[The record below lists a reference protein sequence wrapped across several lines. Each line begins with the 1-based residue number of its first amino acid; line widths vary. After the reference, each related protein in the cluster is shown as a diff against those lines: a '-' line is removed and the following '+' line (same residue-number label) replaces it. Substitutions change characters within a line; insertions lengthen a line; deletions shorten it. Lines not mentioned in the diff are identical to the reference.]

1 MPKRKTSADLI
12 STPETIVPEEQN
24 TPTEETVKTSSSKG
38 KGKRST
44 SSSQEDASTTASSV
58 APTKPTKGKS
68 SSMKAS
74 ETPAEEQL
82 QEISPEKPAE
92 IAETL
97 PVKPSKRQSK
107 KATQNE
113 AAVPEPGVPE
123 VLEAETQQ
131 EAAQALPAAT
141 DVELPQPEKKGR
153 TARKKKTD
161 QGIPQIEISSAP
173 AANLQPLDPE
183 VLAELP
189 VRQEKEEETSS
200 GQVTEVVISAPEHA
214 AAAIAADVA
223 QSSIPTEDLQDKKA
237 GSKRKKKGQ
246 STEAQV
252 SAVVELQ
259 PEMVVLEAP
268 AAQPVEPVAMDTPPA
283 SPQKGRGSRKK
294 AQQAL
299 EQQPSEEV
307 QQTEAVSADTAET
320 VLVET
325 PAVTVE
331 STPEIVAEVAPAA
344 QPETQPARSSKPRK
358 GRKTAQ
364 MAEDTQQTETVSTSE
379 VAAAQPEF
387 TPEVADEPAQ
397 EEPQVQA
404 TEAVVVESVA
414 PEAAEETVS
423 KARKSR
429 KKNAP
434 AVPDQALSQTEAV
447 QVTPVVTEPEQSS
460 EPVQATEV
468 QATESTP
475 AEAAP
480 ARKGRKTR
488 KAAPVEAAE
497 PVSVE
502 PAVEVTVPEASE
514 VSAAE
519 VNPAESTPVEV
530 AAAVE
535 PVTEQVVET
544 APKKSSRRKKP
555 AAEPVV
561 QETPVEAAPAQETS
575 PEQAPDVQEVLETA
589 PVQAPAKKKG
599 RGKKQAAPE
608 VVVPEEPTQ
617 EPLKLDDALEESAE
631 VVDLVEED
639 TEVPQPTIR
648 TLEHGDSTP
657 ETAPSKPSI
666 PTPQS
671 SPASP
676 DLPAYAY
683 VKRDKQPTSKAAPRT
698 QQPQQK
704 APEKAQPKGKGQQK
718 QQATPEPQKLDPA
731 ELAGKDPREVLLEF
745 MKQKRRTWHVRDLE
759 RALPRVVKNNLGN
772 RRNMESLLEELAE
785 EDKVVRVRRRVY
797 AYPEDTNL
805 VRGRFQSSSSGFGFV
820 IPETGKEDYFIPAD
834 ATLGAWT
841 GDTVQIKAEEKRKNE
856 NSPRG
861 VVVRI
866 VQRGNSQLIGTL
878 EERKGNQVLIP
889 DDTRLARSIPLL
901 SEGLE
906 NVALG
911 SRLVAELHWPENTR
925 EPYARVKEVLGTEIT
940 PETETRAVIA
950 QHDLRDEFPIEV
962 EKESEKI
969 STRITKKMLEG
980 RLDLRE
986 KNIFTVDG
994 RDAKDFDDAIHIE
1007 RLETGN
1013 FLLGIHIADVS
1024 YYVTEGSALDKEAY
1038 ERATSVYL
1046 PGKVLPMLPEKL
1058 SNGVC
1063 SLVPNKDRLTLSAL
1077 VEMGPDMDIL
1087 TYSVTPS
1094 VIHSKARLTYDEV
1107 QAYSEG
1113 TASLPD
1119 HARHLEGD
1127 MHLLLKITN
1136 KMRQRRLRE
1145 GSLDFKL
1152 SEVKVE
1158 VDKEGK
1164 LELIPIREET
1174 ARGMIEDL
1182 MLLANKVVA
1191 QYMLEHHVP
1200 ALYRVHEDP
1209 SDDRWTELRHM
1220 LTKMGLQADEKPT
1233 PQNYQALLKQVRGT
1247 PKETVVNHLL
1257 LRSLKQ
1263 AKYAQHNLGH
1273 FGLAFSEYLHF
1284 TSPIRRYPD
1293 LLVHRMLRKHLQK
1306 ELSGPEKERIHD
1318 KLAGMGD
1325 HTSERERAASDAE
1338 RELTKYYQC
1347 LWAQGQLGEVFDGHI
1362 SSVTSFG
1369 FFVSIQ
1375 NGIEGLV
1382 HISSLPDYYIFFED
1396 TMSLKGK
1403 NNGQSFQLGD
1413 KLQVQISNVNL
1424 AARQIDFILWENDME
1439 HKPRA
1444 RKRGE
1449 TQNDSNTNQN
1459 TSNNPRK
1466 PAPQQARGNAGG
1478 QGGGQGG
1485 QGGGRKRRVVT
1496 LERSKNEYSRPV
1508 NVTVQKLYFG
1518 DWTVENLRD
1527 DEPQQPRRDFRG
1539 GGNNR
1544 PPQNKQQNQNQS
1556 QNRSQGRG
1564 QQQKGQE
1571 RGPQPSRDGGNQN
1584 RNPQA
1589 RDQQDRQGQGREQG
1603 QNQPREQRPQQQQ
1616 ERQNQGRDQGRDQ
1629 GRNQGRNRGESPIP
1643 MQKPRP
1649 QKPMQVPRNPE
1660 RKTERA
1666 PQPQQYQP
1674 DAQPQSRP
1682 EPVQQARAEGNAP
1695 KNDAQKRRR
1704 RKPKTNGK
1712 NNDGPG
1718 EE

>member
-1 MPKRKTSADLI
+1 M
-12 STPETIVPEEQN
+12 
-24 TPTEETVKTSSSKG
+24 
-38 KGKRST
+38 
-44 SSSQEDASTTASSV
+44 
-58 APTKPTKGKS
+58 
-68 SSMKAS
+68 
-74 ETPAEEQL
+74 
-82 QEISPEKPAE
+82 QEISPESTAE
-92 IAETL
+92 IADTL
-97 PVKPSKRQSK
+97 PVKTSKRPSKKTPR
-107 KATQNE
+107 TE
-113 AAVPEPGVPE
+113 PEVQVPE
-123 VLEAETQQ
+123 VLQADTHLEGAES
-131 EAAQALPAAT
+131 LPAAA

-153 TARKKKTD
+153 TSRKKKAE
-161 QGIPQIEISSAP
+161 QEAPRIEISSAP
-173 AANLQPLDPE
+173 AADLQPLDPE
-183 VLAELP
+183 VLAGVPE
-189 VRQEKEEETSS
+189 RQAEQDEVTPEHF
-200 GQVTEVVISAPEHA
+200 TEVVISAPEHA

-237 GSKRKKKGQ
+237 GSKRKKKAQ

-268 AAQPVEPVAMDTPPA
+268 AKQPAEPVAIDTPPD
-283 SPQKGRGSRKK
+283 PPRKGRGSRKK
-294 AQQAL
+294 T
-299 EQQPSEEV
+299 EQPSEEV
-307 QQTEAVSADTAET
+307 QNPEPVAAESMETTASET
-320 VLVET
+320 VIPET
-325 PAVTVE
+325 AADAPATVE
-331 STPEIVAEVAPAA
+331 ATPETAAEVAPEGVQVDA
-344 QPETQPARSSKPRK
+344 QPAKTSKPRK
-358 GRKTAQ
+358 GRKTTQA
-364 MAEDTQQTETVSTSE
+364 ADDTQQAEKVSTSE
-379 VAAAQPEF
+379 MASAQSVV
-387 TPEVADEPAQ
+387 TPEIDPEPAQ
-397 EEPQVQA
+397 TEPEVQA
-404 TEAVVVESVA
+404 TEPVGVEPAATETV
-414 PEAAEETVS
+414 AAEEAAP

-434 AVPDQALSQTEAV
+434 AVPDQALTQTEAV
-447 QVTPVVTEPEQSS
+447 QVTPVVSEPEQNS
-460 EPVQATEV
+460 EPVQPAEV

-475 AEAAP
+475 AEAVP
-480 ARKGRKTR
+480 AQKGRKTR
-488 KAAPVEAAE
+488 KAAPVEAAAA
-497 PVSVE
+497 PVA
-502 PAVEVTVPEASE
+502 PEVAEISPTEAR
-514 VSAAE
+514 
-519 VNPAESTPVEV
+519 PAENTPVEV

-535 PVTEQVVET
+535 PVSEQVVEN
-544 APKKSSRRKKP
+544 APRTSSRRKKT
-555 AAEPVV
+555 AAEPVI
-561 QETPVEAAPAQETS
+561 QETSVEAAPAPDIST
-575 PEQAPDVQEVLETA
+575 EQAPDADVQEVLESV
-589 PVQAPAKKKG
+589 PVQAPVKKKG

-617 EPLKLDDALEESAE
+617 EPLKLDDALEDSAE
-631 VVDLVEED
+631 VVDLVEEGGQED
-639 TEVPQPTIR
+639 VPQPSIR

-676 DLPAYAY
+676 DLPAYLY
-683 VKRDKQPTSKAAPRT
+683 VKRDKQPTSKAAPRS

-704 APEKAQPKGKGQQK
+704 APEKGPSRGKGQQN
-718 QQATPEPQKLDPA
+718 QQQTPEPQKLDPA
-731 ELAGKDPREVLLEF
+731 ELANKDPKEVLLEF

-841 GDTVQIKAEEKRKNE
+841 GDIVQIKAEEKRKNE

-866 VQRGNSQLIGTL
+866 VERGNAQLIGTL

-950 QHDLRDEFPIEV
+950 QYDLRDEFPIEV

-1007 RLETGN
+1007 RLENGN

-1038 ERATSVYL
+1038 QRATSVYL

-1063 SLVPNKDRLTLSAL
+1063 SLVPHKDRLTLSAL

-1158 VDKEGK
+1158 VDKEGR

-1191 QYMLEHHVP
+1191 QYMIEHHIP

-1293 LLVHRMLRKHLQK
+1293 LLVHRMLRKHLQQ
-1306 ELSGPEKERIHD
+1306 EISGPEKERIHD

-1424 AARQIDFILWENDME
+1424 AARQIDFILWENDMDQ
-1439 HKPRA
+1439 KPRA

-1449 TQNDSNTNQN
+1449 TQNNGSNTNQN
-1459 TSNNPRK
+1459 TNNRK
-1466 PAPQQARGNAGG
+1466 PTPQQARGNAGG
-1478 QGGGQGG
+1478 QGGQ
-1485 QGGGRKRRVVT
+1485 GGRKRRVVT

-1539 GGNNR
+1539 GGGNNR
-1544 PPQNKQQNQNQS
+1544 PPQNKQQNQS
-1556 QNRSQGRG
+1556 QNRGKGQQGNPG
-1564 QQQKGQE
+1564 QQQKGQD
-1571 RGPQPSRDGGNQN
+1571 RAPQQAREGGN
-1584 RNPQA
+1584 RNSG
-1589 RDQQDRQGQGREQG
+1589 RDQQERRDQTRDQNRDQNRDQGREQ
-1603 QNQPREQRPQQQQ
+1603 QKAQQQ
-1616 ERQNQGRDQGRDQ
+1616 NRDQ

-1649 QKPMQVPRNPE
+1649 QKPMQLPRNPDRNASRPSEGKGE
-1660 RKTERA
+1660 RSV

-1674 DAQPQSRP
+1674 SEPREAQPQVKADP
-1682 EPVQQARAEGNAP
+1682 AQQTRTEGNAQ

-1712 NNDGPG
+1712 GNDSSG